1 MITYAL
7 ANVRAGYINDIQVD
21 ASKMINE
28 VFSIGVTLT
37 GVTRIS
43 DYEAV
48 RLAESNS
55 YFRESLSL
63 LGITIEE
70 DQAWEIDKSRGV
82 SKEIVKAFQDN
93 AGIFFMRE
101 LNLLHGINT
110 HTAKHVGIDRMP
122 YKIAGF
128 LADKMSRD
136 TEVMSFKKSLG
147 NFCDLLDTKKA
158 TRLRS
163 RHPRSFNT
171 RKYSVDDVNSRLDEL
186 YLDAAANKFNGNT
199 IHDMTSRTAVL
210 ELTYQPISE
219 YLSEAL
225 SGDDEICNGYVYYT
239 RRGETAYFTHKHLV
253 LSASI
258 KHDDDKV
265 GCVEIFEDGEATT
278 LIPQQD
284 FDVSGLYTTHQAA
297 ALSVGKDNVE
307 SALTK
312 TIVQTRKDNEA
323 LESTIENMKTD
334 ITKKDLDISKL
345 QQQAIDL
352 KNKLAKQEAS
362 HLEKEKAR
370 TRAAA
375 PAKKVADII
384 NDTKVAVVGLVAIV
398 GGAYTLHSYFSSE

>member
-1 MITYAL
+1 MITYVL
-7 ANVRAGYINDIQVD
+7 VNIRAGHINDIQVD

-28 VFSIGVTLT
+28 IFSIGVTLT
-37 GVTRIS
+37 GVTRLS

-48 RLAESNS
+48 RLAESNP
-55 YFRESLSL
+55 YFRESLSI
-63 LGITIEE
+63 LGINIEE
-70 DQAWEIDKSRGV
+70 DQIWEIDKSRGV

-101 LNLLHGINT
+101 LNLLHGIHT
-110 HTAKHVGIDRMP
+110 HTAKHVGINRMP

-136 TEVMSFKKSLG
+136 SEVSSFKKSLSS
-147 NFCDLLDTKKA
+147 FCELLDTKKA

-171 RKYSVDDVNSRLDEL
+171 RKYSVDDVNNRLDEL
-186 YLDAAANKFNGNT
+186 YLDAAANKFSGNT
-199 IHDMTSRTAVL
+199 IRDVTSRTAVL

-225 SGDDEICNGYVYYT
+225 SGDEICNGYVYYT
-239 RRGETAYFTHKHLV
+239 RRGETAYFTHNHLV

-258 KHDDDKV
+258 RHDDDKV

-284 FDVSGLYTTHQAA
+284 FDMSGLYTTHQAA
-297 ALSVGKDNVE
+297 ALSVGQDNVE
-307 SALTK
+307 SALAK
-312 TIVQTRKDNEA
+312 TVVQTRKDNDV
-323 LESTIENMKTD
+323 LESTIESLRSD
-334 ITKKDLDISKL
+334 ISKRDLSISKL
-345 QQQAIDL
+345 QQDVIVF
-352 KNKLAKQEAS
+352 KNKIAKQEAI

-370 TRAAA
+370 IRESA
-375 PAKKVADII
+375 PTKKVVDAI

-398 GGAYTLHSYFSSE
+398 GGAYTLYSYFSSE